1 MMSVATTTPTSSR
14 RERRSLGGWLSGR
27 VGPALALVVYAIV
40 VLTGATTSSLGVEM
54 MREHTADPL
63 ATMVGEP
70 QWIRSDEYLTQTPIE
85 LSVLAL
91 GHSYHS
97 PLSETGDV
105 VFQLSSGQ
113 AVESVFF
120 LESGLLRLG
129 PWLPDAN
136 LFAAWRALPLL
147 LLALTLPPLLRRM
160 GASGPLSWLAYALV
174 VLAPTSLWWSF
185 TPVRILAAASL
196 GSFLLVKSRE
206 RWSEG
211 AGRARVATSL
221 ALAGVGGV
229 VLGQLGTYYIPWNV
243 TVGLP
248 LVAATVAWLLRSGPF
263 RSSLA
268 ILGTG
273 AVTGGVLL
281 GLVFWE
287 NLDAITSTLA
297 TAYPGD
303 RRSSGEP
310 LAPFQLFGAPGLST
324 LRNDVAPSFLNASE
338 IASAF
343 LVCAVWALAL
353 LPRLRPVEGP
363 RRLFL
368 WVLLGATALLVL
380 WSTLSWGT
388 LGEHVPLLN
397 FVPAIRAAQTAG
409 YSAAIAL
416 CLVLSQVESVR
427 LRQAVPAAA
436 ACAFVTGWGVSSL
449 KVTALPTM
457 GQVAPFL
464 VPLLVGALVLVVSRW
479 PGPWTVLAAVA
490 ALAWSGSHVN
500 PLTFGLGDLRESD
513 AAATARAMG
522 HRVRSEDAY
531 VAADSGYVTG
541 MLMGNGVPT
550 LTGYQT
556 SGPDDATWGLLD
568 PDGAYESSWNR
579 GASFISMAFDG
590 RAGADPVIETLALDH
605 ILVHVDPCSVDPALR
620 LGRIVTSTE
629 IERPCLRPVGSFV
642 WQDVEQHVYRVTRRD
657 AQRTGAAG

>member
-1 MMSVATTTPTSSR
+1 MSVARTMSPSSR
-14 RERRSLGGWLSGR
+14 RMRDAVVSRLAGR
-27 VGPALALVVYAIV
+27 LGPAVALVVYAIV
-40 VLTGATTSSLGVEM
+40 VVSGATTSSLGVEM
-54 MREHTADPL
+54 MRQHTDESL
-63 ATMVGEP
+63 ATMVGDP
-70 QWIRSDEYLTQTPIE
+70 QRIRSDEYLTQTPIE

-113 AVESVFF
+113 PFESVFF

-136 LFAAWRALPLL
+136 LFAAWRALPFL

-160 GASGPLSWLAYALV
+160 GATGPLSWLAYFLV

-206 RWSEG
+206 RWSDG
-211 AGRARVATSL
+211 AGRACIATSL
-221 ALAGVGGV
+221 ALAGAGGV

-248 LVAATVAWLLRSGPF
+248 LVAATVAWLLSSGPL

-273 AVTGGVLL
+273 AVTGGILL
-281 GLVFWE
+281 ALVFWE
-287 NLDAITSTLA
+287 NVDAITSTLA

-310 LAPFQLFGAPGLST
+310 LAPFQLFGAPGLAT
-324 LRNDVAPSFLNASE
+324 LRDDVAPSFLNASE

-343 LVCAVWALAL
+343 LVCAVWAVVLV
-353 LPRLRPVEGP
+353 PRLRPVEAP
-363 RRLFL
+363 RRAFVR
-368 WVLLGATALLVL
+368 VLAGATALLVL

-388 LGEHVPLLN
+388 LGEHIPLLS

-409 YSAAIAL
+409 YAAAIVL
-416 CLVLSQVESVR
+416 CLVLSRIEPVR
-427 LRQAVPAAA
+427 VRQAAPAAA
-436 ACAFVTGWGVSSL
+436 ACALVTAWGVSSL
-449 KVTALPTM
+449 KITALPSM

-464 VPLLVGALVLVVSRW
+464 VPLVVGAVVLVVTRW
-479 PGPWTVLAAVA
+479 PGRWTVAAVVA
-490 ALAWSGSHVN
+490 LLAWSGSHVN
-500 PLTFGLGDLRESD
+500 PLTFGLGDLRESAS
-513 AAATARAMG
+513 AAAARRMADN
-522 HRVRSEDAY
+522 VRREGTY
-531 VAADSGYVTG
+531 VATDSGYVTG
-541 MLMGNGVPT
+541 LLMGNGVPT

-556 SGPDDATWGLLD
+556 SGPDDATWSLLD
-568 PDGAYESSWNR
+568 PDGEFEPIWNR

-590 RAGADPVIETLALDH
+590 PSGADPVIENLALDH
-605 ILVHVDPCSVDPALR
+605 ILVHLDPCAVDPDLR
-620 LGRIVTSTE
+620 LGRVVTSTE
-629 IERPCLRPVGSFV
+629 LHRRCLREVGSFV
-642 WQDVEQHVYRVTRRD
+642 WQDVEQHVYRVTPREAGRS
-657 AQRTGAAG
+657 GAAG

>member
-1 MMSVATTTPTSSR
+1 MSAATTTSAAAR
-14 RERRSLGGWLSGR
+14 RVLDAVSGR
-27 VGPALALVVYAIV
+27 LEGRLGPALVLVVYAFV
-40 VLTGATTSSLGVEM
+40 VLTGASTSSLGIDM
-54 MREHTADPL
+54 MREQTDEPPG
-63 ATMVGEP
+63 TMVGDP
-70 QWIRSDEYLTQTPIE
+70 QRIRSDEYLTQTPIE

-113 AVESVFF
+113 PVESVFF

-160 GASGPLSWLAYALV
+160 GATTPLSWLAYALV

-206 RWSEG
+206 RWIDG
-211 AGRARVATSL
+211 AGRARIASSL
-221 ALAGVGGV
+221 ALAGVGGA
-229 VLGQLGTYYIPWNV
+229 VLALLGTYYIPWNV

-248 LVAATVAWLLRSGPF
+248 LVAATAAWLLWSGPL

-273 AVTGGVLL
+273 AATGGILL
-281 GLVFWE
+281 ALVFWE
-287 NLDAITSTLA
+287 NIDAITSTLA

-310 LAPFQLFGAPGLST
+310 LAPFQLFGAPGLVT
-324 LRNDVAPSFLNASE
+324 LRNDVAPAFLNASE

-343 LVCAVWALAL
+343 LVCAVWAVAL
-353 LPRLRPVEGP
+353 LTRLRWIEPP
-363 RRLFL
+363 RRAVL
-368 WVLLGATALLVL
+368 WTLGGATAVLVL
-380 WSTLSWGT
+380 WSTMSWGT
-388 LGEHVPLLN
+388 LGEHIPILN
-397 FVPAIRAAQTAG
+397 LVPAIRAVQTAG
-409 YSAAIAL
+409 FSAALLL

-427 LRQAVPAAA
+427 VRHAVPVAAG
-436 ACAFVTGWGVSSL
+436 CALVTAWGVSSL

-464 VPLLVGALVLVVSRW
+464 IPLLVGALVLVVTRW
-479 PGPWTVLAAVA
+479 PGRWTVACLVAV
-490 ALAWSGSHVN
+490 LAWSGAYVN
-500 PLTFGLGDLRESD
+500 PLTFGLGDLRESE
-513 AAATARAMG
+513 AAAAAREMAE
-522 HRVRSEDAY
+522 HVRDEGTY
-531 VAADSGYVTG
+531 VATDSGYVTA
-541 MLMGNGVPT
+541 MLMANGVPT

-556 SGPDDATWGLLD
+556 SGPDDETWSLLD
-568 PDGAYESSWNR
+568 PDGELEPYWNR
-579 GASFISMAFDG
+579 GASFISMAFD
-590 RAGADPVIETLALDH
+590 RPTGAAPTIENPALDH
-605 ILVHVDPCSVDPALR
+605 ILVHVDPCAVDPELG
-620 LGRIVTSTE
+620 LGRIVTPTE
-629 IERPCLRPVGSFV
+629 LHRRCLQPIGSFV
-642 WQDVEQHVYRVTRRD
+642 WESVEQHVYRVTPRD
-657 AQRTGAAG
+657 AR